1 MCEHMRPASAF
12 WSFRENISPSALSV
26 TTDGKHTVVGTQN
39 GLIFLNSRGRPL
51 WFNKKIRKVAD
62 VSVSTKS
69 GKIAVGSSQK
79 VLYLVN
85 LKGEPIW
92 HRELDSS
99 VIAVSISSR
108 GNLIVVGTDL
118 GKLILFDGKGKKKWE
133 VHLSNSDFPV
143 NSVDITSDGEFI
155 LAGTD
160 YSHLYLYD
168 SNGSVLWSKETGSA
182 VLKTCISSNG
192 DYLGYL
198 TSDCKFSF
206 CVKNSRMLWEN
217 TFDSQPLWIDMAQ
230 TADFV
235 SIGESS
241 NKVNLYNK
249 SGRKVWGFANE
260 SSRMGVMASGGGN
273 VILGNKGGIFNY
285 SLEPY
290 LKRLLTGCKRSIIK
304 ATEENLDVTESR
316 KIYDVASKNFSN
328 ANFSQFLI
336 NIHKARNLAREAR
349 VIESDSVPS
358 ERRLERNEVE
368 EDPIVPQENT
378 EDEMMAKL
386 VQLAEMRE
394 KGILSEEEFI
404 MAKSKLLR
412 I

>member
-1 MCEHMRPASAF
+1 MRPASAT

-26 TTDGKHTVVGTQN
+26 ALDGKYSAVGTPN
-39 GLIFLNSRGRPL
+39 GLIFLNSRGRLL
-51 WFNKKIRKVAD
+51 WYNKKIRKIKD
-62 VSVSTKS
+62 VSVSTIS

-85 LKGEPIW
+85 LKGESLW

-99 VIAVSISSR
+99 VLAVSISSR
-108 GNLIVVGTDL
+108 GNLIAVGTEEGRL
-118 GKLILFDGKGKKKWE
+118 MLFDGKGKKKWE
-133 VHLSNSDFPV
+133 VHLSNSDFSV

-168 SNGSVLWSKETGSA
+168 SKGNVLWSKETGSE
-182 VLKTCISSNG
+182 VLRTCISSNG

-198 TSDCKFSF
+198 TSDRRFSF

-235 SIGESS
+235 SVGESP

-249 SGRKVWGFANE
+249 SGKKVWGFVNE
-260 SSRMGVMASGGGN
+260 NSRIGVMASGGGN
-273 VILGNKGGIFNY
+273 VILGNKGGVFNY

-290 LKRLLTGCKRSIIK
+290 LKRLLLSCQRSIAK
-304 ATEENLDVTESR
+304 ASDQNLDTTLAKKTFAE
-316 KIYDVASKNFSN
+316 ASKNFSSSN
-328 ANFSQFLI
+328 YLKFLV
-336 NIHKARNLAREAR
+336 NIQKARNFAREAR
-349 VIESDSVPS
+349 VIESNESPS
-358 ERRLERNEVE
+358 ERRLERNEMDE
-368 EDPIVPQENT
+368 SNDLSQEKSD
-378 EDEMMAKL
+378 DELMSKL

-394 KGILSEEEFI
+394 KGVLSEEEFI
-404 MAKSKLLR
+404 MAKSKLLQL
-412 I
+412 

>member
-1 MCEHMRPASAF
+1 MRPASAT

-26 TTDGKHTVVGTQN
+26 ALDGKYSAVGTPN
-39 GLIFLNSRGRPL
+39 GLIFLNSRGILL
-51 WFNKKIRKVAD
+51 WYNKKIRKIKD
-62 VSVSTKS
+62 VSVSTIS

-85 LKGEPIW
+85 LKGESLW

-99 VIAVSISSR
+99 VLAVSISSR
-108 GNLIVVGTDL
+108 GNLIAVGTEEGRL
-118 GKLILFDGKGKKKWE
+118 MLFDGKGKKKWE
-133 VHLSNSDFPV
+133 VHLSNSDFSV

-168 SNGSVLWSKETGSA
+168 SKGNVLWSKETGSE
-182 VLKTCISSNG
+182 VLRTCISSNG

-198 TSDCKFSF
+198 TSDRRFSF

-235 SIGESS
+235 SVGESP

-249 SGRKVWGFANE
+249 SGKKVWGFVNE
-260 SSRMGVMASGGGN
+260 NSRIGVMASGGGN
-273 VILGNKGGIFNY
+273 VILGNKGGVFNY

-290 LKRLLTGCKRSIIK
+290 LKRLLLSCQRSIAK
-304 ATEENLDVTESR
+304 ASDQNLDTTLAKKTFAE
-316 KIYDVASKNFSN
+316 ASKNFSSSN
-328 ANFSQFLI
+328 YLKFLV
-336 NIHKARNLAREAR
+336 NIQKARNFAREAR
-349 VIESDSVPS
+349 VIESNESPS
-358 ERRLERNEVE
+358 ERRLERNETDE
-368 EDPIVPQENT
+368 SNGLSQEKSD
-378 EDEMMAKL
+378 DELMSKL

-394 KGILSEEEFI
+394 KGVLSEEEFI
-404 MAKSKLLR
+404 MAKSKLLQL
-412 I
+412 

>member
-1 MCEHMRPASAF
+1 MRPASAT
-12 WSFRENISPSALSV
+12 WSFRESISPSALSV
-26 TTDGKHTVVGTQN
+26 TLDGKHTAVGTRN

-51 WFNKKIRKVAD
+51 WFNKKIRRIMD
-62 VSVSTKS
+62 VSVSTRS
-69 GKIAVGSSQK
+69 GKIAIGSSQK
-79 VLYLVN
+79 VLYLLN
-85 LKGEPIW
+85 TKGESLW

-108 GNLIVVGTDL
+108 GNLIAIGTDE
-118 GKLILFDGKGKKKWE
+118 GKLMLFDGKGKKKWE
-133 VHLSNSDFPV
+133 VHLSNSDFSV

-155 LAGTD
+155 VAGTD

-168 SNGSVLWSKETGSA
+168 SSGKVLWSKETGSE

-198 TSDCKFSF
+198 TSDRKFSF
-206 CVKNSRMLWEN
+206 CVKNSRVLWEN

-235 SIGESS
+235 SVGESS

-249 SGRKVWGFANE
+249 SGRKVWGFRTE
-260 SSRMGVMASGGGN
+260 LSRMGVMASGGGN

-290 LKRLLTGCKRSIIK
+290 LKRLLTSCQKSIVK
-304 ATEENLDVTESR
+304 ATEQNLDTSTAR
-316 KIYDVASKNFSN
+316 KTYDIASKNFSN
-328 ANFSQFLI
+328 SNYLEFLI
-336 NIHKARNLAREAR
+336 NIQKARNYAREAR
-349 VIESDSVPS
+349 VIESEEAPS
-358 ERRLERNEVE
+358 ERRLERNEME
-368 EDPIVPQENT
+368 KSDTLPQESG

-386 VQLAEMRE
+386 VQLAGMRE

-404 MAKSKLLR
+404 LAKSKLLR
-412 I
+412 L

>member
-1 MCEHMRPASAF
+1 MRPASAT
-12 WSFRENISPSALSV
+12 WSFRESISPSALSV
-26 TTDGKHTVVGTQN
+26 TLDGKHTAVGTRN

-51 WFNKKIRKVAD
+51 WFNKKIRRIMD
-62 VSVSTKS
+62 VSVSTRS
-69 GKIAVGSSQK
+69 GKIAIGSSQK
-79 VLYLVN
+79 VLYLLN
-85 LKGEPIW
+85 TKGESLW

-108 GNLIVVGTDL
+108 GNLIAIGTDE
-118 GKLILFDGKGKKKWE
+118 GKLMLFDGKGKKKWE
-133 VHLSNSDFPV
+133 VHLSNSDFSV

-155 LAGTD
+155 VAGTD

-168 SNGSVLWSKETGSA
+168 SSGKVLWSKETGSE

-198 TSDCKFSF
+198 TSDRKFSF
-206 CVKNSRMLWEN
+206 CVKNSRVLWEN

-235 SIGESS
+235 SVGESS

-249 SGRKVWGFANE
+249 SGRKVWGFRSE
-260 SSRMGVMASGGGN
+260 LSRMGVMASGGGN

-290 LKRLLTGCKRSIIK
+290 LKRLLTSCQKSIVK
-304 ATEENLDVTESR
+304 ATEQNLDTSTAR
-316 KIYDVASKNFSN
+316 KTYDIASKNFSN
-328 ANFSQFLI
+328 SNYLEFLI
-336 NIHKARNLAREAR
+336 NIQKARNYAREAR
-349 VIESDSVPS
+349 VIESEEAPS
-358 ERRLERNEVE
+358 ERRLERNEME
-368 EDPIVPQENT
+368 KSDTLPQESG

-386 VQLAEMRE
+386 VQLAGMRE

-404 MAKSKLLR
+404 LAKSKLLR
-412 I
+412 L

>member
-1 MCEHMRPASAF
+1 MRPASAT
-12 WSFRENISPSALSV
+12 WSFRENISPSAISV
-26 TTDGKHTVVGTQN
+26 TLDGKHTALGTQK

-51 WFNKKIRKVAD
+51 WFNKQIRRIKD
-62 VSVSTKS
+62 VSVSARS

-79 VLYLVN
+79 VLYLLN
-85 LKGEPIW
+85 TKGESLW
-92 HRELDSS
+92 HREFDSS
-99 VIAVSISSR
+99 VIAVSISAR
-108 GNLIVVGTDL
+108 GNLIAIGTDE
-118 GKLILFDGKGKKKWE
+118 GKLMLFDGKGKKKWE
-133 VHLSNSDFPV
+133 VHLSNSDFSV

-155 LAGTD
+155 VAGTD

-168 SNGSVLWSKETGSA
+168 SSGKVLWSKETGSE

-198 TSDCKFSF
+198 TSDRKFSF

-217 TFDSQPLWIDMAQ
+217 TFDSQPLWIDMVQ

-235 SIGESS
+235 SVGESS
-241 NKVNLYNK
+241 NKINLYNK
-249 SGRKVWGFANE
+249 SGRKVWGFKSE
-260 SSRMGVMASGGGN
+260 ISRMGVMASGGGN
-273 VILGNKGGIFNY
+273 IILGNKGGIFNY

-290 LKRLLTGCKRSIIK
+290 LKRLLNGCQKSIVK
-304 ATEENLDVTESR
+304 ATDQNLDTATAR
-316 KIYDVASKNFSN
+316 KTYDIAFKHFSN
-328 ANFSQFLI
+328 SNYLDFLI
-336 NIHKARNLAREAR
+336 NIQKARNYAREAR
-349 VIESDSVPS
+349 VIESNETPS

-368 EDPIVPQENT
+368 ESHSLPQENV

-412 I
+412 L

>member
-1 MCEHMRPASAF
+1 MRPATAT

-26 TTDGKHTVVGTQN
+26 TLDGKNVAVGTRN

-51 WFNKKIRKVAD
+51 WFNKKIRRITD
-62 VSVSTKS
+62 LSVSTQS

-79 VLYLVN
+79 VLYLIN
-85 LKGEPIW
+85 TKGDSLW

-108 GNLIVVGTDL
+108 GNLIAIGTDEGRL
-118 GKLILFDGKGKKKWE
+118 MLFDGKGKKKWE
-133 VHLSNSDFPV
+133 VHLSNSDFSV
-143 NSVDITSDGEFI
+143 NTVDITSDGEFI
-155 LAGTD
+155 VAGTD

-168 SNGSVLWSKETGSA
+168 KNGNVLWSKDTGSE
-182 VLKTCISSNG
+182 VLRTCISSNG

-198 TSDCKFSF
+198 TSDRRFSF
-206 CVKNSRMLWEN
+206 CVKNSRVLWES

-235 SIGESS
+235 SVGESA
-241 NKVNLYNK
+241 NKINLYNK
-249 SGRKVWGFANE
+249 SGRKVWGFGSE
-260 SSRMGVMASGGGN
+260 KSRIGVMASGGGN
-273 VILGNKGGIFNY
+273 VVLGNKGGIFNY

-290 LKRLLTGCKRSIIK
+290 LKRLLTGCQKSIVK
-304 ATEENLDVTESR
+304 AADENLDATTAR
-316 KIYDVASKNFSN
+316 KTYDIAAKNFSN
-328 ANFSQFLI
+328 SNYLDFLI
-336 NIHKARNLAREAR
+336 NIQKARDFAREAR
-349 VIESDSVPS
+349 VIESNETPS

-368 EDPIVPQENT
+368 ESHTLPQENS

-394 KGILSEEEFI
+394 KGMLSEEEFI
-404 MAKSKLLR
+404 LAKSKLLR
-412 I
+412 L

>member
-1 MCEHMRPASAF
+1 MRPSTPT
-12 WSFRENISPSALSV
+12 WSFREKISPSALSV
-26 TTDGKHTVVGTQN
+26 SLDGNYTAIGTPN
-39 GLIFLNSRGRPL
+39 GLIFLNSRGRPV
-51 WFNKKIRKVAD
+51 WFNKKIRRIKD

-79 VLYLVN
+79 VLYLIN
-85 LKGEPIW
+85 TKGDSLW
-92 HRELDSS
+92 HREFDSS

-108 GNLIVVGTDL
+108 GNLIAIGTDD
-118 GKLILFDGKGKKKWE
+118 GKLMLFDGKGKKKWE
-133 VHLSNSDFPV
+133 VHLSNSDFSV

-155 LAGTD
+155 VAGTD
-160 YSHLYLYD
+160 YSTLYLYD
-168 SNGSVLWSKETGSA
+168 SNGNVLWSKETGSE

-198 TSDCKFSF
+198 TSDRRFSF
-206 CVKNSRMLWEN
+206 CVKNSRVLWEN

-235 SIGESS
+235 CVGESS

-249 SGRKVWGFANE
+249 SGRKVWGFRSE
-260 SSRMGVMASGGGN
+260 IVRTGVMASGGGN

-285 SLEPY
+285 SLKPY
-290 LKRLLTGCKRSIIK
+290 LKRLLAGCQKNITK
-304 ATEENLDVTESR
+304 ATEQNLDTTKAR
-316 KIYDVASKNFSN
+316 KMYDIASNNFSSSN
-328 ANFSQFLI
+328 YLEFLI
-336 NIHKARNLAREAR
+336 NIQKARNYAREAR
-349 VIESDSVPS
+349 VIDSEDTPS

-368 EDPIVPQENT
+368 ESHSLSQDNS

-394 KGILSEEEFI
+394 KGMLSEEEFI
-404 MAKSKLLR
+404 LAKSKLLR
-412 I
+412 L